1 VRSEEEGG
9 TMFTEDMTKEMM
21 DLFTNPLF
29 KMGFFD
35 FFLKMQQEGI
45 EAARKFWDNSAQKQ
59 SLVPNAIEMYERM
72 IDFYIILG
80 FVPRIKYDE
89 MAKENKNLK
98 EENKFLRE
106 ALRELQLNLFKDG
119 GEKAQQIW
127 NDSIDKQL
135 DLHKEIAKN
144 FFEIFRQLNAG
155 KT

>member
-1 VRSEEEGG
+1 
-9 TMFTEDMTKEMM
+9 MFTEDMTKEMM

-29 KMGFFD
+29 KRGFFD
-35 FFLKMQQEGI
+35 FFLKMQQDGI
-45 EAARKFWDNSAQKQ
+45 EAARKLWDNSAQKQ
-59 SLVPNAIEMYERM
+59 SLVPNATEMYERM

-80 FVPRIKYDE
+80 FVPRVKYDE

-98 EENKFLRE
+98 TENKFLRD
-106 ALRELQLNLFKDG
+106 AMRELQLNLFKDG